1 MSDTLAEEVFAALA
15 KVKRIPKES
24 ITLDST
30 LESLELDSLDTILL
44 LFDLED
50 AAGVKISDEQ
60 ARSVRTV
67 GDIVEAIRRVK
78 SEAAA
83 GAEAAGAEG

>member
-1 MSDTLAEEVFAALA
+1 MSDALAEEVISALA

-30 LESLELDSLDTILL
+30 LESLELDSLDTIMLI
-44 LFDLED
+44 FDLEE
-50 AAGVKISDEQ
+50 AAGVKISDDE

-67 GDIVEAIRRVK
+67 RDIVEAIRRVK
-78 SEAAA
+78 AGAAA
-83 GAEAAGAEG
+83 EG